1 MSVDYIKAQLTSF
14 KLATIAS
21 KKEVEQFCHE
31 SPFLRTKREVQEE
44 LARAEKYRAAIL
56 KTLTTFSKFH
66 NTEDTQLHSTKVNP
80 FHSVLL

>member
-1 MSVDYIKAQLTSF
+1 MSVDYIQAQLNSF

-31 SPFLRTKREVQEE
+31 SPFVRTKREVQEE

-56 KTLTTFSKFH
+56 KTLTTFCEFVHTSR
-66 NTEDTQLHSTKVNP
+66 TPLPPQQY
-80 FHSVLL
+80 